1 MGKQRPGGVTKEQQ
15 IQLDKDAWALR
26 RLGYSQARIAE
37 ELQVSQPTISRSLQR
52 TGKAYQKELMKD
64 VSALKA
70 QQIEQLEH
78 IRDDAM
84 QAWRRSQLDYQ
95 EMTVRRQRVTDENA
109 EGIDPDTLDDWP
121 LPEDD
126 DSNKRLEITTIVT
139 RGQVGDPR
147 FLKIAME
154 ASAEIRKITG
164 IDNNDKLYALIIEN
178 FDWDKATPE
187 QLRRLKSGE
196 DPLAVIFG
204 TR

>member
-1 MGKQRPGGVTKEQQ
+1 MGKKNGGVPREVVLQRER
-15 IQLDKDAWALR
+15 DAWKFR
-26 RLGYSQARIAE
+26 QLGWSQRRIAE
-37 ELQVSQPTISRSLQR
+37 ELGISQPAVCQALARISAKYTKS
-52 TGKAYQKELMKD
+52 TMKN
-64 VSALKA
+64 VAAVKGE
-70 QQIEQLEH
+70 QIVMLEE

-109 EGIDPDTLDDWP
+109 ENIDADTLEDWP